1 MRMGRAYDA
10 GATVFARVTGV
21 RFVSL
26 APLITLDY
34 VAVRRPELGDG
45 YMSRQVRYRVTALV
59 LGGLLLGTPL
69 LTNGTASAEQVEVG
83 RQVVFG
89 GGVLGL
95 SCRSNPDTGSL
106 TVPAEST
113 VRVVNRTG
121 HSARLQLG
129 GAQKGTVPDDGSTE
143 VRFRRGTTAVLLSP
157 RCALG
162 DESTPV
168 LVTATPSPSATGLPN
183 PTPTPPD
190 DSAPPSTPSGSESP
204 SVPVDGG
211 STLPDAVVPPTRPQR
226 PGVTRP
232 GAPRTPQRPR
242 QAVTTAVPAMPQG
255 GSETRVRA
263 RINRG
268 TETVAPTF
276 AGMPPGD
283 HKTVVSGVPTMD
295 LSSAAAP
302 APAAPTSPPPT
313 VAVAEPVAAMEPM
326 SKNGQIGL
334 LALIAMV
341 CVTGVSVGAIR
352 AFVSQR
358 ASRATIA

>member
-1 MRMGRAYDA
+1 
-10 GATVFARVTGV
+10 
-21 RFVSL
+21 
-26 APLITLDY
+26 
-34 VAVRRPELGDG
+34 
-45 YMSRQVRYRVTALV
+45 MSRQVRHRVMALV

-69 LTNGTASAEQVEVG
+69 LANGTASAEQVEGG
-83 RQVVFG
+83 RQVVFGG

-95 SCRSNPDTGSL
+95 SCRSNPDTGAL

-129 GAQKGTVPDDGSTE
+129 GTPKGTLPDDGATE

-157 RCALG
+157 RCAFG

-168 LVTATPSPSATGLPN
+168 LVTATPSAPPTGMPN
-183 PTPTPPD
+183 PIPTPD
-190 DSAPPSTPSGSESP
+190 DSAAPSTPVGSGSP
-204 SVPVDGG
+204 SVPVDDG
-211 STLPDAVVPPTRPQR
+211 STLPDTVAPPTRPQR
-226 PGVTRP
+226 PGATRP
-232 GAPRTPQRPR
+232 GLPRPRPPHQRPR
-242 QAVTTAVPAMPQG
+242 QSVTITVQAMPQG
-255 GSETRVRA
+255 GSQPRVKA
-263 RINRG
+263 RTSQG
-268 TETVAPTF
+268 TVTAAPTF

-283 HKTVVSGVPTMD
+283 HKTVVTGVPTLD
-295 LSSAAAP
+295 VSSAAGP

-334 LALIAMV
+334 LALIAAV
-341 CVTGVSVGAIR
+341 CVAGVSVGAIR